1 MNAILS
7 ILLIVLISISQAL
20 ASLPGVLDSS
30 FKTGGG
36 ANGTVTVIK
45 RLKDGKILIAGTFT
59 TVQGVPRNRI
69 ARLLASGKVDLTLN
83 PGTGGE

>member
-1 MNAILS
+1 
-7 ILLIVLISISQAL
+7 
-20 ASLPGVLDSS
+20 LDSS